1 MYRIL
6 IVEDDKVIAEQIGKY
21 LGKWGYEVEAV
32 KDFADVMGQFAA
44 YEPQL
49 VLLDIGLPF
58 YNGYYWCG
66 EIRKVSQVP
75 IIFISSASDNM
86 NVVMA
91 VNMGGD
97 DFVVKPF
104 DLEILQVKIQA
115 LLRRAYA
122 FTAPGTVLEYR
133 GVLLNMTDMSLSCR
147 KKTDGMPEDRDE
159 RQTDVREQGEGEM
172 RLEEADGETQR
183 DEAGT
188 DKSGAGRESG
198 GGRIELTKNEFRILQ
213 TLFEA
218 AGGVVSRDML
228 MKRLWDDECFVDDNT
243 LTVNINRL
251 RKRLAE
257 IGLGDLI
264 LTKKSVGYLL
274 GETEA

>member
-6 IVEDDKVIAEQIGKY
+6 VVEDDAVISEQIAKY
-21 LGKWGYEVEAV
+21 LEKWGYEVETV
-32 KDFADVMGQFAA
+32 KDFSNVMGQFAVC
-44 YEPQL
+44 EPQL
-49 VLLDIGLPF
+49 VLMDIGLPF

-104 DLEILQVKIQA
+104 DLEILQAKIQA

-122 FTAPGTVLEYR
+122 FTTPGAVLEYR
-133 GVLLNMTDMSLSCR
+133 GVLLNMSDMSLSFQKNR
-147 KKTDGMPEDRDE
+147 M
-159 RQTDVREQGEGEM
+159 
-172 RLEEADGETQR
+172 
-183 DEAGT
+183 
-188 DKSGAGRESG
+188 
-198 GGRIELTKNEFRILQ
+198 ELTKNEFRIVQ
-213 TLFEA
+213 SLFEA

-243 LTVNINRL
+243 LTVNMNRL

-257 IGLGDLI
+257 IGLAELI
-264 LTKKSVGYLL
+264 QTKKGVGYLL
-274 GETEA
+274 GGLS

>member
-6 IVEDDKVIAEQIGKY
+6 VVEDDAVIAAQIGKY
-21 LGKWGYEVEAV
+21 LAKWGYEVEPV
-32 KDFADVMGQFAA
+32 KDFADVMGLFAA

-49 VLLDIGLPF
+49 VLMDIGLPF

-66 EIRKVSQVP
+66 EIRKISQVP

-104 DLEILQVKIQA
+104 DLEILQAKIQA

-122 FTAPGTVLEYR
+122 FTAPGTVLEYQ
-133 GVLLNMTDMSLSCR
+133 GVLLNMTDMSISYH
-147 KKTDGMPEDRDE
+147 KKG
-159 RQTDVREQGEGEM
+159 
-172 RLEEADGETQR
+172 
-183 DEAGT
+183 
-188 DKSGAGRESG
+188 SGAVNGTEDDCSF
-198 GGRIELTKNEFRILQ
+198 RIELTKNEFRILQ

-243 LTVNINRL
+243 LTVNMNRL

-257 IGLGDLI
+257 IGLSHLI
-264 LTKKSVGYLL
+264 QTKKGVGYLL
-274 GETEA
+274 EG

>member
-6 IVEDDKVIAEQIGKY
+6 VVEDDAVIAGQIGKY
-21 LGKWGYEVEAV
+21 LAKWGYEVETV

-49 VLLDIGLPF
+49 VLMDIGLPF

-66 EIRKVSQVP
+66 EIRRVSQVP

-104 DLEILQVKIQA
+104 DLEILQAKIQA

-133 GVLLNMTDMSLSCR
+133 GVLLNMTDMSLCCHKRPADSSR
-147 KKTDGMPEDRDE
+147 K
-159 RQTDVREQGEGEM
+159 Q
-172 RLEEADGETQR
+172 
-183 DEAGT
+183 
-188 DKSGAGRESG
+188 ESS
-198 GGRIELTKNEFRILQ
+198 RIELTKNEFRILQ

-218 AGGVVSRDML
+218 AGGVVSRDLL

-243 LTVNINRL
+243 LTVNMNRL
-251 RKRLAE
+251 RKRLAQ
-257 IGLGDLI
+257 IGLSDLI
-264 LTKKSVGYLL
+264 QTKKGVGYLL
-274 GETEA
+274 GETETEGSGAAG

>member
-1 MYRIL
+1 MILSIQTSAQTRYCQGKDDGREGYFMYKIL
-6 IVEDDKVIAEQIGKY
+6 IVEDDGIIAGEISRY
-21 LGKWGYEVEAV
+21 LMKWGYETETAA
-32 KDFADVMGQFAA
+32 DFSDVLGTFIRFA
-44 YEPQL
+44 PQL
-49 VLLDIGLPF
+49 VLMDVGLPF

-66 EIRKVSQVP
+66 EIRKISQAP

-104 DLEILQVKIQA
+104 DLEILQAKIQA

-122 FTAPGTVLEYR
+122 FTTPGAVLEYR
-133 GVLLNMTDMSLSCR
+133 GVLLNMSDMSLSFQKNR
-147 KKTDGMPEDRDE
+147 M
-159 RQTDVREQGEGEM
+159 
-172 RLEEADGETQR
+172 
-183 DEAGT
+183 
-188 DKSGAGRESG
+188 
-198 GGRIELTKNEFRILQ
+198 ELTKNEFRIVQ
-213 TLFEA
+213 SLFEA

-243 LTVNINRL
+243 LTVNMNRL

-257 IGLGDLI
+257 IGLAELI
-264 LTKKSVGYLL
+264 QTKKGVGYLL
-274 GETEA
+274 GGQS

>member
-1 MYRIL
+1 MYKIL
-6 IVEDDKVIAEQIGKY
+6 IVEDDAVIAEQIAKY
-21 LGKWGYEVEAV
+21 LGKWGYEVETV
-32 KDFADVMGQFAA
+32 KDFADVTGQFAA

-49 VLLDIGLPF
+49 VLMDIGLPF

-66 EIRKVSQVP
+66 EIRKISQVP

-104 DLEILQVKIQA
+104 DLEILQAKIQA

-122 FTAPGTVLEYR
+122 FTTPGTILEYK

-147 KKTDGMPEDRDE
+147 NKT
-159 RQTDVREQGEGEM
+159 
-172 RLEEADGETQR
+172 EE
-183 DEAGT
+183 
-188 DKSGAGRESG
+188 SW
-198 GGRIELTKNEFRILQ
+198 RIELTKNEFRILQ

-218 AGGVVSRDML
+218 AGGVVSRDLL

-243 LTVNINRL
+243 LTVNMNRL
-251 RKRLAE
+251 RKRLGE
-257 IGLGDLI
+257 IGLSDLI
-264 LTKKSVGYLL
+264 QTKKGVGYLL
-274 GETEA
+274 GETG

>member
-6 IVEDDKVIAEQIGKY
+6 VVEDDAVISEQIAKY
-21 LGKWGYEVEAV
+21 LEKWGYDVESV
-32 KDFADVMGQFAA
+32 RDFADVLGQFAA
-44 YEPQL
+44 CEPQL
-49 VLLDIGLPF
+49 VLMDIGLPF

-104 DLEILQVKIQA
+104 DLEILQAKIQA

-122 FTAPGTVLEYR
+122 FTAPGNILEYR
-133 GVLLNMTDMSLSCR
+133 GVILNVTDMSLSCR
-147 KKTDGMPEDRDE
+147 KKAV
-159 RQTDVREQGEGEM
+159 QTDQGEGVQTV
-172 RLEEADGETQR
+172 A
-183 DEAGT
+183 AV
-188 DKSGAGRESG
+188 SG
-198 GGRIELTKNEFRILQ
+198 GKDAGEGKTASRIELTKNEYRILQ

-218 AGGVVSRDML
+218 AGGVVSRDLL

-243 LTVNINRL
+243 LTVNMNRL

-257 IGLGDLI
+257 IGLSRLI
-264 LTKKSVGYLL
+264 QTKKGVGYFL
-274 GETEA
+274 GGTDG

>member
-6 IVEDDKVIAEQIGKY
+6 VVEDDAVIAAQIGKY
-21 LGKWGYEVEAV
+21 LAKWGYEVEPV

-49 VLLDIGLPF
+49 VLMDIGLPF

-66 EIRKVSQVP
+66 EIRKISQVP

-104 DLEILQVKIQA
+104 DLEILQAKIQA

-122 FTAPGTVLEYR
+122 FTAPGTVLEYQ
-133 GVLLNMTDMSLSCR
+133 GVLLNMTDMSISYH
-147 KKTDGMPEDRDE
+147 KKG
-159 RQTDVREQGEGEM
+159 
-172 RLEEADGETQR
+172 
-183 DEAGT
+183 
-188 DKSGAGRESG
+188 SGAVNGTEDDCSF
-198 GGRIELTKNEFRILQ
+198 RIELTKNEFRILQ

-243 LTVNINRL
+243 LTVNMNRL

-257 IGLGDLI
+257 IGLSHLI
-264 LTKKSVGYLL
+264 QTKKGVGYLL
-274 GETEA
+274 EG

>member
-6 IVEDDKVIAEQIGKY
+6 VVEDDKVISEQIGKF
-21 LGKWGYEVEAV
+21 LGKWGYEVEMV
-32 KDFADVMGQFAA
+32 KDFADVMGQFVSC
-44 YEPQL
+44 EPQL
-49 VLLDIGLPF
+49 VLMDIGLPF

-104 DLEILQVKIQA
+104 DLEILQAKIQA

-133 GVLLNMTDMSLSCR
+133 GVLLNMADMSISCFQ
-147 KKTDGMPEDRDE
+147 K
-159 RQTDVREQGEGEM
+159 
-172 RLEEADGETQR
+172 
-183 DEAGT
+183 
-188 DKSGAGRESG
+188 
-198 GGRIELTKNEFRILQ
+198 RIELTKNEFRILQ

-218 AGGVVSRDML
+218 SGGVVSRDML

-251 RKRLAE
+251 RKRLGEVGLAE
-257 IGLGDLI
+257 LI
-264 LTKKSVGYLL
+264 QTKKGVGYLL
-274 GETEA
+274 GEAE

>member
-6 IVEDDKVIAEQIGKY
+6 VVEDDGIIAAQIAKY
-21 LGKWGYEVEAV
+21 LTKWGYEVETV
-32 KDFADVMGQFAA
+32 RDFADVMGQFAA
-44 YEPQL
+44 YDPQL
-49 VLLDIGLPF
+49 VLMDIGLPF

-97 DFVVKPF
+97 DFVTKPF
-104 DLEILQVKIQA
+104 DLEILQAKVQA

-133 GVLLNMTDMSLSCR
+133 GVLLNMTDMSISFR
-147 KKTDGMPEDRDE
+147 KK
-159 RQTDVREQGEGEM
+159 
-172 RLEEADGETQR
+172 EESVSR
-183 DEAGT
+183 M
-188 DKSGAGRESG
+188 
-198 GGRIELTKNEFRILQ
+198 ELTKNEFRILQ

-218 AGGVVSRDML
+218 AGGIVSRDML

-243 LTVNINRL
+243 LTVNMNRL

-257 IGLGDLI
+257 IGLSNLVQ
-264 LTKKSVGYLL
+264 TKKGVGYFLVQA
-274 GETEA
+274 EI

>member
-6 IVEDDKVIAEQIGKY
+6 VVEDDAVIAAQIGKY
-21 LGKWGYEVEAV
+21 LAKWGYEVEPV

-49 VLLDIGLPF
+49 VLMDIGLPF

-66 EIRKVSQVP
+66 EIRKISQVP

-104 DLEILQVKIQA
+104 DLEILQAKIQA

-122 FTAPGTVLEYR
+122 FTAPGTVLEYQ
-133 GVLLNMTDMSLSCR
+133 GVLLNMTDMSISYH
-147 KKTDGMPEDRDE
+147 KKG
-159 RQTDVREQGEGEM
+159 
-172 RLEEADGETQR
+172 
-183 DEAGT
+183 
-188 DKSGAGRESG
+188 SGAMNGTEDDCSF
-198 GGRIELTKNEFRILQ
+198 RIELTKNEFRILQ

-243 LTVNINRL
+243 LTVNMNRL

-257 IGLGDLI
+257 IGLSHLI
-264 LTKKSVGYLL
+264 QTKKGVGYLL
-274 GETEA
+274 EG

>member
-1 MYRIL
+1 MYKIL
-6 IVEDDKVIAEQIGKY
+6 IVEDDAVIAEQIGKY
-21 LGKWGYEVEAV
+21 LEKWGYEVETV
-32 KDFADVMGQFAA
+32 KDFADVTGQFAA
-44 YEPQL
+44 CGPQL
-49 VLLDIGLPF
+49 VLMDIGLPF

-104 DLEILQVKIQA
+104 DLEILQAKIQA

-122 FTAPGTVLEYR
+122 FTTPGTVLEYK
-133 GVLLNMTDMSLSCR
+133 GILLSMTDMALSGWN
-147 KKTDGMPEDRDE
+147 KA
-159 RQTDVREQGEGEM
+159 GESM
-172 RLEEADGETQR
+172 
-183 DEAGT
+183 
-188 DKSGAGRESG
+188 
-198 GGRIELTKNEFRILQ
+198 RIELTKNEFRILQ

-243 LTVNINRL
+243 LTVNMNRL
-251 RKRLAE
+251 RKRLGE
-257 IGLGDLI
+257 IGLSDLI
-264 LTKKSVGYLL
+264 QTKKGVGYLL
-274 GETEA
+274 GETEK

>member
-6 IVEDDKVIAEQIGKY
+6 VVEDDKVISEQIGKF
-21 LGKWGYEVEAV
+21 LGKWGYEVETV
-32 KDFADVMGQFAA
+32 KDFADVMGQFVSC
-44 YEPQL
+44 EPQL
-49 VLLDIGLPF
+49 VLMDIGLPF

-104 DLEILQVKIQA
+104 DLEILQAKIQA

-133 GVLLNMTDMSLSCR
+133 GVLLNMTDMSISCFQ
-147 KKTDGMPEDRDE
+147 K
-159 RQTDVREQGEGEM
+159 
-172 RLEEADGETQR
+172 
-183 DEAGT
+183 
-188 DKSGAGRESG
+188 
-198 GGRIELTKNEFRILQ
+198 RIELTKNEFRILQ

-251 RKRLAE
+251 RKRLGKVGLAE
-257 IGLGDLI
+257 LI
-264 LTKKSVGYLL
+264 RTKKGVGYLL
-274 GETEA
+274 GEAE

>member
-1 MYRIL
+1 MYRIFV
-6 IVEDDKVIAEQIGKY
+6 VEDDAVIAEQIGKY
-21 LGKWGYEVEAV
+21 LEKWGYEVETV
-32 KDFADVMGQFAA
+32 RDFTDVMGQFAA
-44 YEPQL
+44 CEPQL
-49 VLLDIGLPF
+49 VLMDIGLPF
-58 YNGYYWCG
+58 YNGYYWCA

-104 DLEILQVKIQA
+104 DLEILQAKIQA

-122 FTAPGTVLEYR
+122 FTSPGTMLEYR
-133 GVLLNMTDMSLSCR
+133 GVMLNMTDMSLSSCQN
-147 KKTDGMPEDRDE
+147 P
-159 RQTDVREQGEGEM
+159 Q
-172 RLEEADGETQR
+172 
-183 DEAGT
+183 
-188 DKSGAGRESG
+188 SC
-198 GGRIELTKNEFRILQ
+198 RIELTKNEFRILQ
-213 TLFEA
+213 SLFEA

-243 LTVNINRL
+243 LTVNMNRL

-257 IGLGDLI
+257 IGLCDLI
-264 LTKKSVGYLL
+264 QTKKGVGYQLS
-274 GETEA
+274 

>member
-6 IVEDDKVIAEQIGKY
+6 VVEDDKVISEQIGKY
-21 LGKWGYEVEAV
+21 LEKWGYEVETV
-32 KDFADVMGQFAA
+32 KDFMNVMGQFAA

-58 YNGYYWCG
+58 YNGYYWCS

-104 DLEILQVKIQA
+104 DLEILQAKIQA

-122 FTAPGTVLEYR
+122 FTAPGTVLEYH
-133 GVLLNMTDMSLSCR
+133 GVLLNMTDMSLSC
-147 KKTDGMPEDRDE
+147 
-159 RQTDVREQGEGEM
+159 GEN
-172 RLEEADGETQR
+172 RVD
-183 DEAGT
+183 
-188 DKSGAGRESG
+188 
-198 GGRIELTKNEFRILQ
+198 LTKNEFRILQ

-218 AGGVVSRDML
+218 SGGVVSRDML

-257 IGLGDLI
+257 VGLAELI
-264 LTKKSVGYLL
+264 QTKKGVGYLL
-274 GETEA
+274 GEV

>member
-1 MYRIL
+1 MYKIL
-6 IVEDDKVIAEQIGKY
+6 VVEDDAVIAGQTGKY
-21 LGKWGYEVEAV
+21 LEKWGYEVEAV
-32 KDFADVMGQFAA
+32 KDFADVMAQFAA
-44 YEPQL
+44 YAPQL

-104 DLEILQVKIQA
+104 ELEILQAKIQA

-122 FTAPGTVLEYR
+122 FTAPGTVLEYK

-147 KKTDGMPEDRDE
+147 KRMAESVQDKADT
-159 RQTDVREQGEGEM
+159 QGCPPA
-172 RLEEADGETQR
+172 LEKKAAKEKE
-183 DEAGT
+183 
-188 DKSGAGRESG
+188 

-218 AGGVVSRDML
+218 SGGVVSRDLL

-243 LTVNINRL
+243 LTVNMNRL
-251 RKRLAE
+251 RRRLGE
-257 IGLGDLI
+257 IGLSELI
-264 LTKKSVGYLL
+264 QTKKGVGYLL
-274 GETEA
+274 GETD